1 MNRGSLDARSGLVL
15 RVRPAEISDAPRIV
29 EILRSE
35 FPPRLLPYTIYG
47 CHGLQR
53 YTRQMIAH
61 QQLGNATW
69 FVLCG
74 EGADLLGFTE
84 IRRSVDS
91 MFFNHAYVT
100 ASARGPG
107 VGPSLLFHALSGART
122 TGQARVALDVFHD
135 NYTVRRGHRALGF
148 REVCEQRWVEVSLDD
163 WAGPRSPHWY
173 AGNLAQADRIHE
185 EYGFSQFDLC
195 TKSGSYCIGRLGSR
209 LFRATD
215 AAILSDPCVPHA
227 LERLDPHR
235 ALLCIDNKES
245 LSEVMPA
252 RATVLARSFRM
263 ATEVDA
269 LLERL
274 VSFRRF

>member
-1 MNRGSLDARSGLVL
+1 MKRGGLDARNRLVL
-15 RVRPAEISDAPRIV
+15 RVRPADVSDAARIV
-29 EILRSE
+29 QILRSE

-47 CHGLQR
+47 CHGLEQ

-61 QQLGNATW
+61 QQLGNTAW

-74 EGADLLGFTE
+74 EGSDLLGFTE

-122 TGQARVALDVFHD
+122 MEQSRIALDVFHD

-148 REVCEQRWVEVSLDD
+148 REVCEQLWVELSLDD
-163 WAGPRSPHWY
+163 WAGPRCPHWY

-195 TKSGSYCIGRLGSR
+195 TRSGSYSIGRLGSR

-215 AAILSDPCVPHA
+215 AAVLSDPCVPHA
-227 LERLDPHR
+227 LETLDPHR
-235 ALLCIDNKES
+235 SLLCIDNKES
-245 LSEVMPA
+245 LSDVMPPCT
-252 RATVLARSFRM
+252 TVLARSLRM
-263 ATEVDA
+263 ATDVDG

-274 VSFRRF
+274 LGFRRL